1 VEAAGQAIE
10 VAKVNAARHLTDT
23 ALGTA
28 GVAPLSI
35 REARTA
41 AIEAADHLEACVAAR
56 DALNSE
62 RAEGHEGL
70 SAILVTDAARAVI
83 KAEVSG
89 RVAAMASRVA
99 ELQRQLVAA
108 GSALE
113 WLSSRGALPPV
124 ARGEVDPIG
133 RTVGL
138 LRVPPTEWALG
149 GTVRYSTSFA
159 EPTGAVAWEAA
170 FEALKRDATT
180 LLPEVGVDGG

>member
-1 VEAAGQAIE
+1 MSAAMKRAPETPTPLPSAERAALAAAIAKAAGADARKAALAKAITTADEGVRAARLAVAAADQGIE

-35 REARTA
+35 REARAA

-83 KAEVSG
+83 KGGVGA
-89 RVAAMASRVA
+89 RVVKQPWRVTSCRA
-99 ELQRQLVAA
+99 WRGGSDRSYGWAAA
-108 GSALE
+108 G
-113 WLSSRGALPPV
+113 
-124 ARGEVDPIG
+124 
-133 RTVGL
+133 
-138 LRVPPTEWALG
+138 
-149 GTVRYSTSFA
+149 
-159 EPTGAVAWEAA
+159 AA
-170 FEALKRDATT
+170 D
-180 LLPEVGVDGG
+180 